1 MFQSLTGRSLDN
13 DFFLLQESSGI
24 SLFFFFL
31 FFSTLEKMVGIVV
44 RTCITLYFSLPAP
57 G

>member
-44 RTCITLYFSLPAP
+44 RTCITLYFSLPVP